1 MKHNGRGVI
10 RIDDRT
16 DHGGQVIDASSE
28 TVVMG
33 LQAALEGDMT
43 YCPRCKGKFAI
54 KTDGAGA
61 KHNGKHYAYHGD
73 VTECGARLLT
83 SVSFGGAVAAQST
96 ATTNTP
102 ERTTTLPV
110 APSEASIVGRQF
122 DDRFILLDDE
132 TGEPLAHK
140 EYAIRRASGQ
150 TEFGISDAQGVTH
163 LLSPLLDAEAIELY
177 VCTL

>member
-1 MKHNGRGVI
+1 MKHDGRGVI
-10 RIDDRT
+10 RINDRT
-16 DHGGQVIDASSE
+16 DHDGQVIDASSG

-54 KTDGAGA
+54 KTDEAGA

-83 SVSFGGAVAAQST
+83 SVSFSGGAAAVQST
-96 ATTNTP
+96 SPTNAANASTMP
-102 ERTTTLPV
+102 
-110 APSEASIVGRQF
+110 AASSEASIVGRQF

-132 TGEPLAHK
+132 TGKPLAHK

-150 TEFGISDAQGVTH
+150 VEFGISDAQGVTH
-163 LLSPLLDAEAIELY
+163 LLSSLLDAEAIELY
-177 VCTL
+177 ACTL